1 MANVWV
7 GDNYYIQ
14 SIYTQDLTIT
24 QNSGAKINSVNY
36 LVNLQRL
43 PENSHVSSTEV
54 FFNSLNDSI
63 SSDLSTNDLVAALLP
78 KINTALSAD
87 DASSKDDGHSPT
99 STVGYTQKA

>member
-54 FFNSLNDSI
+54 F
-63 SSDLSTNDLVAALLP
+63 
-78 KINTALSAD
+78 
-87 DASSKDDGHSPT
+87 
-99 STVGYTQKA
+99 STVLITVYLQI